1 MKKGREGPGR
11 CSLCKLEAETN
22 FHLGVECPF
31 TQSVWLNIE
40 EKLRIKNLWSGDS
53 VINCMKTRCL
63 NMEVKNIISLPII
76 VLWFIWKAINQSC
89 FEDNTLLPSQ
99 VSLFSLGLLNSFSQD
114 NLVVKIIS
122 VVVENIDKSYP
133 WGYFDGSRAW

>member
-11 CSLCKLEAETN
+11 CPLCKMEAETN
-22 FHLGVECPF
+22 FHLGVTCPF

-76 VLWFIWKAINQSC
+76 VLWFI
-89 FEDNTLLPSQ
+89 
-99 VSLFSLGLLNSFSQD
+99 
-114 NLVVKIIS
+114 
-122 VVVENIDKSYP
+122 
-133 WGYFDGSRAW
+133 

>member
-11 CSLCKLEAETN
+11 CSLCKLEDETN
-22 FHLGVECPF
+22 FHLGVEYPF

-53 VINCMKTRCL
+53 IINCMKTWCL

-76 VLWFIWKAINQSC
+76 VLWFIWKPEIRVVSRT
-89 FEDNTLLPSQ
+89 TLYYLLKH
-99 VSLFSLGLLNSFSQD
+99 LFS
-114 NLVVKIIS
+114 VWVC
-122 VVVENIDKSYP
+122 
-133 WGYFDGSRAW
+133 